1 MAQDYGPYGQ
11 GLDGYVHYMQAFN
24 ETQRGGGGGGRK
36 PSSNSGCLTSII
48 SIMGALLIVVAIIVG
63 RSICKYIIVLPP
75 ELLAVR
81 EAVLLL

>member
-48 SIMGALLIVVAIIVG
+48 SIMAA
-63 RSICKYIIVLPP
+63 
-75 ELLAVR
+75 
-81 EAVLLL
+81 